1 MVNGEA
7 TIDDRRRHVREIAIR
22 IIDIITYAAVFSGG
36 IFVLH
41 FTPDSAEI
49 LLVNWPWVITL
60 WSGLM
65 ITGGVLGFIGRITRI
80 WAIEV
85 PGTGAG
91 IAGALIYAVVL
102 GNAAIVNT
110 TAFVAVTL
118 VIIATLTLLRRY
130 IELQIFTTEP
140 GAKSL
145 SERFVIAFKRRTVNA
160 VERLR

>member
-1 MVNGEA
+1 MTDP
-7 TIDDRRRHVREIAIR
+7 TIDAHRRHVREATIR
-22 IIDIITYAAVFSGG
+22 VIDIITYAATFAGG
-36 IFVLH
+36 LFVLH
-41 FTPDSAEI
+41 FTPDSAQA
-49 LLVNWPWVITL
+49 LLSEWAWVVGL
-60 WSGLM
+60 WGGLM
-65 ITGGVLGFIGRITRI
+65 ITGGALGFIGRLTRI

-102 GNAAIVNT
+102 ANAAISNN

-118 VIIATLTLLRRY
+118 VIVATLTLLRRY

-145 SERFVIAFKRRTVNA
+145 AERFVNALKRRTANA
-160 VERLR
+160 IERPR